1 MPSVPPPSASA
12 HPPTAAPDSTSPSSL
27 ERRSDD
33 LPPWQLWTAPA
44 AILGGFA
51 IGLAGTIVVGIVAA
65 ASGGSLSHPSPGVSL
80 FEDLVFDLSFVA
92 AAIYFAAQRRAT
104 PADFGFRLIP
114 WKLGVGRSRS
124 RPCPT
129 TS

>member
-12 HPPTAAPDSTSPSSL
+12 PPPAAASNSRPPVAETSSS
-27 ERRSDD
+27 D

-51 IGLAGTIVVGIVAA
+51 TGLVGTIIVGIVAS

-80 FEDLVFDLSFVA
+80 LEDLVFDLSFVA
-92 AAIYFAAQRRAT
+92 AAIYFAARQRAT

-114 WKLGVGRSRS
+114 WKLGLGGSRWRGS
-124 RPCPT
+124 PT